1 VYAPRVLHLIALF
14 VALPLQAPVEA
25 APPAP
30 AAPAAPAIAGART
43 YPLDVKK
50 SLLVVQV
57 FKEGAMSALAQD
69 HAVHATELSGS
80 IVADASS
87 PKASS
92 VNVVVQT
99 KTIIND
105 DPKMRTR
112 YGLPLDIAEGD
123 RASIGKTMRGP
134 EVLDVEKHPTISFQ
148 STSVDVVVEP
158 DGKSAKGKVTGDFTL
173 RGVTKKLTIPVTVTL
188 GDGKDG
194 ANTIDAKGSVRFKGS
209 DWGMAPLSMF
219 LGGIKNKDELLLH
232 VHLVGSAP

>member
-1 VYAPRVLHLIALF
+1 VLHLIALV
-14 VALPLQAPVEA
+14 VALPMQAPAAEA
-25 APPAP
+25 PAP
-30 AAPAAPAIAGART
+30 AVAAART

-105 DPKMRTR
+105 DPKMRAR

-134 EVLDVEKHPTISFQ
+134 DVLDVEKHATIAFK
-148 STSVDVVVEP
+148 STAVDVVVDA
-158 DGKSAKGKVTGDFTL
+158 DGKTAKGKVTGDFTL

-188 GDGKDG
+188 QGD
-194 ANTIDAKGSVRFKGS
+194 TIDAKGSVRFKGS

-232 VHLVGSAP
+232 VHLVGTAS

>member
-1 VYAPRVLHLIALF
+1 MLHLLAL
-14 VALPLQAPVEA
+14 VVTLPLQAPAE
-25 APPAP
+25 P
-30 AAPAAPAIAGART
+30 AATPIVAGART
-43 YPLDVKK
+43 YPLDVKR

-69 HAVHATELSGS
+69 HACHATELSGS

-92 VNVVVQT
+92 VSVVVQT

-105 DPKMRTR
+105 DPKMRTKF
-112 YGLPLDIAEGD
+112 GLPLDVADGD

-134 EVLDVEKHPTISFQ
+134 DVLDVDKHPTIAFK

-158 DGKSAKGKVTGDFTL
+158 DGKAAKGKVTGDFTL

-188 GDGKDG
+188 GEGG
-194 ANTIDAKGSVRFKGS
+194 NTIDAKGSVRFKGS

-232 VHLVGSAP
+232 VHLVGAAH

>member
-1 VYAPRVLHLIALF
+1 VLHILALAL
-14 VALPLQAPVEA
+14 ALPLQPVDA
-25 APPAP
+25 GPAPPATS
-30 AAPAAPAIAGART
+30 APSSGPRT
-43 YPLDVKK
+43 YPIDAKK

-69 HAVHATELSGS
+69 HAVHATELAGS
-80 IVADASS
+80 IVADAST

-99 KTIIND
+99 KTIVND
-105 DPKMRTR
+105 DPKMRAR

-123 RASIGKTMRGP
+123 RASIGNTMRGAD
-134 EVLDVEKHPTISFQ
+134 VLHVEKFPTISFK
-148 STSVDVVVEP
+148 STVVDVVAEP
-158 DGKSAKGKVTGDFTL
+158 DGKTAKGKITGDFTL

-188 GDGKDG
+188 GDSG
-194 ANTIDAKGSVRFKGS
+194 NTIDAKGSVRFKGS

-232 VHLVGSAP
+232 VHLVGHATP